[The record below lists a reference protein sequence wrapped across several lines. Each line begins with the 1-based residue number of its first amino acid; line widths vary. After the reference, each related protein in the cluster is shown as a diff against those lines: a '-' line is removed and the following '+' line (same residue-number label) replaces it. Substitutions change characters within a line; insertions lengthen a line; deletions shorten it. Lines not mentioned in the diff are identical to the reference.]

1 MELNCW
7 NRDLYKIYKPNAWIM
22 SLRLN
27 MGGNVYF
34 DIEDGVVTD
43 FSISMHL
50 MDFVDKAKL
59 AVRWNFITSFIRAKN
74 EFS

>member
-1 MELNCW
+1 
-7 NRDLYKIYKPNAWIM
+7 M